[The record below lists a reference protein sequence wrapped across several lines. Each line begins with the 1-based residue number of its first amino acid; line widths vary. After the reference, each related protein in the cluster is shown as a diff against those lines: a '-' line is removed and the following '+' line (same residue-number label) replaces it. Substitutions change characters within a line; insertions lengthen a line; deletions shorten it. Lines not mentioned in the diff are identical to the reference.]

1 MDHAVWIKWTVQLI
15 LWNKPKDYTTETLH
29 ICLSVLSCYKSCYA
43 TMILLGSCGYIFFQ
57 YQIAE
62 VKKKRSMISQYT
74 VPNAFNAMETGKQYT
89 LLNDELS
96 FFCA

>member
-1 MDHAVWIKWTVQLI
+1 
-15 LWNKPKDYTTETLH
+15 
-29 ICLSVLSCYKSCYA
+29 
-43 TMILLGSCGYIFFQ
+43 
-57 YQIAE
+57 
-62 VKKKRSMISQYT
+62 MISQYT